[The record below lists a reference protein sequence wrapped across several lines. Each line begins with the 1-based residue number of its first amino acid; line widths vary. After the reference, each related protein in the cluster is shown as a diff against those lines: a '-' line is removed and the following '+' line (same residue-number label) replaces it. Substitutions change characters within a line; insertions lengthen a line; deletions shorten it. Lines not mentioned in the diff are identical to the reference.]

1 MPRRNK
7 MEAEE
12 TRDNILNAALDVIY
26 EKGYARST
34 FVDIAERINLTKGAV
49 YWHFKSKPDMFLALG
64 RQMEDKIENTLQSV
78 FDKSNTLNDLKQMLL
93 KMILFIAEEQQLRK
107 YYTIV
112 FYRMEWTE
120 ELLSIKLFFDHQD
133 ELMLDWIMEIL
144 HHAQTKN
151 EISEKKNIHY
161 FSRAL
166 IALVNGLLAYC
177 ITDIDDSNENV
188 SQIVQAGLDT
198 FFIGLQ
204 ADDELAHKAVP
215 K

>member
-112 FYRMEWTE
+112 FYRMEWTK

-151 EISEKKNIHY
+151 EISGKKNIHY